1 MKVLARGSER
11 RWRKRPLLPPG
22 QSPKVY
28 VDGKVEPSLVN
39 GATPEPARNIAEALA
54 DIGRSELDPIG
65 LKRLRQEAERLFFY
79 SALPGVGVGGLV
91 VIGLFSGSASA
102 AAIPLARITSATTQT
117 RQEKPRMRRFVCQ
130 ETLGCKAELGLSAR
144 L

>member
-1 MKVLARGSER
+1 MDLKDVGV
-11 RWRKRPLLPPG
+11 KRPLLPPG
-22 QSPKVY
+22 QPAKVY

-65 LKRLRQEAERLFFY
+65 LKRLRQEAERLFFDG
-79 SALPGVGVGGLV
+79 ALPGVGSAGLSSSV
-91 VIGLFSGSASA
+91 FFSGSASA
-102 AAIPLARITSATTQT
+102 AAIPLAKITSATTQT
-117 RQEKPRMRRFVCQ
+117 RQEKPRMRRFVRQ
-130 ETLGCKAELGLSAR
+130 ETAGRKAELGLNAR